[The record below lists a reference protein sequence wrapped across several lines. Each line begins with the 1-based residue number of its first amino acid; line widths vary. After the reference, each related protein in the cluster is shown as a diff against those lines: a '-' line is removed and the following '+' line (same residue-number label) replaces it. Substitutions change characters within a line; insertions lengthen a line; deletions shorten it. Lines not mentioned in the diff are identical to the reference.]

1 MLQPKL
7 NKKFEINSIIILQS
21 YCLVIFHM
29 KSRYQRVLQF
39 LAETQY
45 LEFFLIVFIMIGVF
59 DLDTWIRQ

>member
-1 MLQPKL
+1 
-7 NKKFEINSIIILQS
+7 
-21 YCLVIFHM
+21 M

-59 DLDTWIRQ
+59 DLDTWIRQK